1 MNQTA
6 ALLIVFG
13 FTLFDHAGTPNAYV
27 IAMAFAPA
35 EDLNPYAVFAA
46 GFLSVLLYENAVYWI
61 GRYVRGR
68 LTRYVQQPTQHVDK
82 WPQDGSFLF
91 AMGFLSVL
99 LYENAVYRLARY
111 VRGRLARYVLQSAQ
125 YVNKWL
131 EDGSFLWL
139 MFGRFVAFAGLYVP
153 FGAGHM
159 GLKYGRF
166 LAWTTVGSVLQMSAF
181 GILAY
186 QLGRQSK
193 YLIKQWGWT
202 GLAAAVVLMAVW
214 SLLKRLRRRRKRRRS
229 EEEGDLAEQ
238 AGDELQNDKS
248 DDGREV

>member
-27 IAMAFAPA
+27 IAMAVAKS
-35 EDLNPYAVFAA
+35 ESWDPYAVFAA
-46 GFLSVLLYENAVYWI
+46 GFLSVLLYENAVYWL
-61 GRYVRGR
+61 GRYVRRTKGKARGR
-68 LTRYVQQPTQHVDK
+68 LTRYV
-82 WPQDGSFLF
+82 
-91 AMGFLSVL
+91 
-99 LYENAVYRLARY
+99 
-111 VRGRLARYVLQSAQ
+111 LQSAHH
-125 YVNKWL
+125 VNKWL
-131 EDGSFLWL
+131 EDGSLLWL

-186 QLGRQSK
+186 QLGRQFED
-193 YLIKQWGWT
+193 LIKKWGWT

-214 SLLKRLRRRRKRRRS
+214 SLLKRLRRRRKRLRS
-229 EEEGDLAEQ
+229 AEEGVSAEQ
-238 AGDELQNDKS
+238 SGDELQNDKS